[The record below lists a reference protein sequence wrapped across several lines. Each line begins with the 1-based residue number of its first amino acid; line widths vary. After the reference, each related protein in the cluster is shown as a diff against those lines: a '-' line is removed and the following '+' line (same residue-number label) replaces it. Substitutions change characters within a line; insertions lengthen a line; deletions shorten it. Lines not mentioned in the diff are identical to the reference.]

1 MTISGVLWLD
11 VTNYLAKREGGAV
24 KKKLSIAVAVFL
36 GIVVIYCALLVGS
49 VLQVKRHISQAVSIV
64 QSANIGSDM
73 SSAVPALVDKAEQL
87 QSETKAARSQT
98 DGIVWRISTL
108 IPYFGDDFSAVR
120 TAVTA
125 LDTMSKDVVPNVSD
139 ALEKLQQQDI
149 ASGGVLNAEM
159 ISSLADSITQA
170 NTSIQQQSK
179 ALENAP
185 EPHIGKVRDALESGT
200 TLFGK
205 VAEQSDQLAKVAS
218 MISQLVDGG
227 EGKYLIMVQSNAE
240 TQAAGGVPGSIG
252 SLEVKD
258 GKISV
263 GEFYSD
269 SEFQVVGDIDG
280 TEQISQMY
288 IISQFGINYGGDIR
302 LASASPNFT
311 IVAKYVAG
319 CWNQQSFGANDT
331 IKGVMSLDPYAL
343 QSMLGVLGG
352 VTLSNGVQL
361 DGSNAARYLSNTIYR
376 DIPDQNEQDAFFK
389 ESAQL
394 IMQKAFGSFSADNML
409 SLVKTMSTLGQ
420 QRHIYN
426 VNFADSGKSGWNG
439 ELSSDSQQPETGLF
453 VNEMGWSK
461 MDWYTKRSS
470 VVTKTKVN
478 QDGTTTWH
486 VSYTITNS
494 MNPADVESTPKY
506 ITGTFPASFF
516 ERLIEEGNM
525 SDEEKAFL
533 TAVIGKAG
541 QPGTLWHVYVIESPA
556 GGSVSNIKISNNSA
570 SSLPEGEQ
578 FSGFESDGRDYY
590 TNVGAFI
597 DPGCTAVVEYDVTT
611 AAGAS
616 DLKLD
621 ETPVPYEPQIVY
633 EDKTKE

>member
-1 MTISGVLWLD
+1 MVNHQVKS
-11 VTNYLAKREGGAV
+11 KRRNGEKIA
-24 KKKLSIAVAVFL
+24 IAVAVFL
-36 GIVVIYCALLVGS
+36 GVVIIYCALLVS
-49 VLQVKRHISQAVSIV
+49 SALQVKRHVSQAVSIV
-64 QSANIGSDM
+64 QSANIGSDV
-73 SSAVPALVDKAEQL
+73 SSAIPALADKAEQL

-125 LDTMSKDVVPNVSD
+125 LDTMSNAVVPSVSD
-139 ALEKLQQQDI
+139 ALNELQQQDI
-149 ASGGVLNAEM
+149 ASEGTLNAGM
-159 ISSLADSITQA
+159 ISSLADTIAQA

-185 EPHIGKVRDALESGT
+185 EPHIGQVRDALETGT

-302 LASASPNFT
+302 LAAASPNFT

-494 MNPADVESTPKY
+494 MDPADVESTPEY
-506 ITGTFPASFF
+506 ITGTFPTSFF

-525 SDEEKAFL
+525 SDEERAFL

-556 GGSVSNIKISNNSA
+556 GGSVSNIKVSNNSA

-590 TNVGAFI
+590 TNVGTFI

>member
-1 MTISGVLWLD
+1 MVNHQVKSKGGT
-11 VTNYLAKREGGAV
+11 AKKIA
-24 KKKLSIAVAVFL
+24 IAVAVFL
-36 GIVVIYCALLVGS
+36 GVVIIYCALLVS
-49 VLQVKRHISQAVSIV
+49 SALQVKRHVSQAVSIV
-64 QSANIGSDM
+64 QSANIGSDV
-73 SSAVPALVDKAEQL
+73 SSAIPALADKAEQL

-108 IPYFGDDFSAVR
+108 IPFLGDDFSAVR

-125 LDTMSKDVVPNVSD
+125 LDTMSNAVVPSVSD
-139 ALEKLQQQDI
+139 ALNELQQQDI
-149 ASGGVLNAEM
+149 ASEGTLNAGM
-159 ISSLADSITQA
+159 ISSLADTIAQA

-185 EPHIGKVRDALESGT
+185 EPHIGQVRDALETGT
-200 TLFGK
+200 TLFVK

-302 LASASPNFT
+302 LAAASPNFT

-494 MNPADVESTPKY
+494 MDPADVESTPEY
-506 ITGTFPASFF
+506 ITGTFPTSFF

-525 SDEEKAFL
+525 SDEERAFL

-556 GGSVSNIKISNNSA
+556 GGRVSNIKVSNNSA

-590 TNVGAFI
+590 TNVGTFI

>member
-1 MTISGVLWLD
+1 MVNHQVESKGGT
-11 VTNYLAKREGGAV
+11 AKKIA
-24 KKKLSIAVAVFL
+24 IAVAVFL
-36 GIVVIYCALLVGS
+36 GVVIIYCALLVS
-49 VLQVKRHISQAVSIV
+49 SALQVKRHVSQAVSIV
-64 QSANIGSDM
+64 QSANIGSDV
-73 SSAVPALVDKAEQL
+73 SSAIPALADKAEQL

-125 LDTMSKDVVPNVSD
+125 LDTMSNAVVPSVSD
-139 ALEKLQQQDI
+139 ALNELQQQDI
-149 ASGGVLNAEM
+149 ASEGTLNAGM
-159 ISSLADSITQA
+159 ISSLADTIAQA

-185 EPHIGKVRDALESGT
+185 EPHIGQVRDALETGT
-200 TLFGK
+200 TLFVK

-302 LASASPNFT
+302 LAAASPNFT

-494 MNPADVESTPKY
+494 MDPADVESTPEY
-506 ITGTFPASFF
+506 ITGTFPTSFF

-525 SDEEKAFL
+525 SDEERAFL

-556 GGSVSNIKISNNSA
+556 GGRVSNIKVSNNSA

-590 TNVGAFI
+590 TNVGTFI

>member
-1 MTISGVLWLD
+1 MVNHQVKS
-11 VTNYLAKREGGAV
+11 KRRNGEKIA
-24 KKKLSIAVAVFL
+24 IAVAVFL
-36 GIVVIYCALLVGS
+36 GVVIIYCALLVS
-49 VLQVKRHISQAVSIV
+49 SALQVKRHVSQAVSIV
-64 QSANIGSDM
+64 QSANIGSDV
-73 SSAVPALVDKAEQL
+73 SSAIPALADKAEQL

-125 LDTMSKDVVPNVSD
+125 LDTMSNAVVPSVSD
-139 ALEKLQQQDI
+139 ALNELQQQDI
-149 ASGGVLNAEM
+149 ASEGTLNAGM
-159 ISSLADSITQA
+159 ISSLADTIAQA

-185 EPHIGKVRDALESGT
+185 EPHIGQVRDALETGT

-280 TEQISQMY
+280 TEQINQMY
-288 IISQFGINYGGDIR
+288 AISQFGINYGGDIR
-302 LASASPNFT
+302 LAAASPNFT

-494 MNPADVESTPKY
+494 MDPADVESTPEY
-506 ITGTFPASFF
+506 ITGTFPTSFF

-525 SDEEKAFL
+525 SDEERAFL

-556 GGSVSNIKISNNSA
+556 GGSVSNIKVSNNSA

-590 TNVGAFI
+590 TNVGTFI

>member
-1 MTISGVLWLD
+1 MTRHGIRRGNS
-11 VTNYLAKREGGAV
+11 KGGAA
-24 KKKLSIAVAVFL
+24 KKIAIAVAVFL
-36 GIVVIYCALLVGS
+36 GVVVVYCALLVNS
-49 VLQVKRHISQAVSIV
+49 ALQVKRHVGQAVSIV
-64 QSANIGSDM
+64 QSASIGSDV
-73 SSAVPALVDKAEQL
+73 SSAVPALADKTEQVR
-87 QSETKAARSQT
+87 SETKAARSQT
-98 DGIVWRISTL
+98 DGMVWRISTL

-125 LDTMSKDVVPNVSD
+125 LDTMAGDVVPDVAD
-139 ALEKLQQQDI
+139 ALQELQRQDI
-149 ASGGVLNAEM
+149 ASEGTLNVAVVSSVADT
-159 ISSLADSITQA
+159 ISRA
-170 NTSIQQQSK
+170 NTSIQQQSE

-185 EPHIGKVRDALESGT
+185 EPHIGKVRDAMESGIA
-200 TLFGK
+200 LFGK
-205 VAEQSDQLAKVAS
+205 VAEQSGQLAKVAS

-227 EGKYLIMVQSNAE
+227 EGKYLIMVQGNAE
-240 TQAAGGVPGSIG
+240 TEAAGGVPGSIG
-252 SLEVKD
+252 SLEVND
-258 GKISV
+258 GRISV
-263 GEFYSD
+263 GEFHSD
-269 SEFQVVGDIDG
+269 SEFQIASDVEGS
-280 TEQISQMY
+280 EQINQMY
-288 IISQFGINYGGDIR
+288 VLTQFEMGDIR
-302 LASASPNFT
+302 LASASPDFM

-319 CWNQQSFGANDT
+319 SWNQQSFGSDDT

-361 DGSNAARYLSNTIYR
+361 DGSNTAQYLSNTVYR
-376 DIPDQNEQDAFFK
+376 DIPDQNQQDAFFK

-409 SLVKTMSTLGQ
+409 SLVKTMATLGR

-426 VNFADSGKSGWNG
+426 VSFADSGESGWNG
-439 ELSSDSQQPETGLF
+439 ELSDDPRRPETGLF

-461 MDWYTKRSS
+461 MDWYAKRSA
-470 VVTKTKVN
+470 VVSKTKVN
-478 QDGTTTWH
+478 QDGTATWH

-494 MNPADVESTPKY
+494 MDPADVESTPEY
-506 ITGTFPASFF
+506 ITGTFPTSYF
-516 ERLIEEGNM
+516 ERLIEQGNR
-525 SDEEKAFL
+525 SDEERSLLA
-533 TAVIGKAG
+533 TAIGRTN
-541 QPGTLWHVYVIESPA
+541 PGVFWNVYAIESPV
-556 GGSVSNIKISNNSA
+556 GGSVSNIKVSNNSA

-578 FSGFESDGRDYY
+578 FNEVESDGRTYY
-590 TNVGAFI
+590 TNVGVFI

>member
-1 MTISGVLWLD
+1 MVNHQVKSKGGT
-11 VTNYLAKREGGAV
+11 AKKIA
-24 KKKLSIAVAVFL
+24 IAVAVFL
-36 GIVVIYCALLVGS
+36 GVVIIYCALLVS
-49 VLQVKRHISQAVSIV
+49 SALQVKRHVSQAVSIV
-64 QSANIGSDM
+64 QSANIGSDV
-73 SSAVPALVDKAEQL
+73 SSAIPALADKAEQL

-125 LDTMSKDVVPNVSD
+125 LDTMSNAVVPSVSD
-139 ALEKLQQQDI
+139 ALNELQQQDI
-149 ASGGVLNAEM
+149 ASEGTLNAGM
-159 ISSLADSITQA
+159 ISSLADTIAQA

-185 EPHIGKVRDALESGT
+185 EPHIGQVRDALETGT
-200 TLFGK
+200 TLFVK

-302 LASASPNFT
+302 LAAASPNFT

-494 MNPADVESTPKY
+494 MDPADVESTPEY
-506 ITGTFPASFF
+506 ITGTFPTSFF

-525 SDEEKAFL
+525 SDEERAFL

-556 GGSVSNIKISNNSA
+556 GGRVSNIKVSNNSA

-590 TNVGAFI
+590 TNVGTFI

>member
-1 MTISGVLWLD
+1 MVNHQVKSKGGT
-11 VTNYLAKREGGAV
+11 AKKIA
-24 KKKLSIAVAVFL
+24 IAVAVFL
-36 GIVVIYCALLVGS
+36 GVVIIYCALLVS
-49 VLQVKRHISQAVSIV
+49 SALQVKRHVSQAVSIV
-64 QSANIGSDM
+64 QSANIGSDV
-73 SSAVPALVDKAEQL
+73 SSAIPALADKAEQL
-87 QSETKAARSQT
+87 QSETKAARSQI

-125 LDTMSKDVVPNVSD
+125 LDTMSNAVVPSVSD
-139 ALEKLQQQDI
+139 ALNELQQQDI
-149 ASGGVLNAEM
+149 ASEGTLNAGM
-159 ISSLADSITQA
+159 ISSLADTIAQA

-185 EPHIGKVRDALESGT
+185 EPHIGQVRDALETGT
-200 TLFGK
+200 MLFVK

-302 LASASPNFT
+302 LAAASPNFT

-494 MNPADVESTPKY
+494 MDPADVESTPEY
-506 ITGTFPASFF
+506 ITGTFPTSFF

-525 SDEEKAFL
+525 SDEERAFL

-556 GGSVSNIKISNNSA
+556 GGRVSNIKVSNNSA

-590 TNVGAFI
+590 TNVGTFI